1 MLEELKK
8 KSLKK
13 SLPGTII
20 FFIIAAVLAV
30 IAIPKICNIQ
40 KFEDLEPDEIK
51 NQNVKIGVTT
61 NFGSFLEEYSENTST
76 HKKTTT
82 HYYYVTLTGDE
93 DAHYTDDYRFVAI
106 KVPAKYKKQ
115 MDEIMEYT
123 ERQEYADPFYF
134 VGHIRKLD
142 SEEYRYFKLAYMNPT
157 DDWMEENTLPYYIEV
172 TGTSLATGKDV
183 VYIILLAVAGL
194 FALLGVVCIIK
205 ATSGSYIKA
214 FTKDIQS
221 AGYTEASVFSDI
233 NNAFSFGGNNI
244 KVGRLC
250 FYYGMN
256 DIVPRAI
263 PVNKILWAYQNT
275 ITHRTNGIKTGTS
288 YSLMIFVDG
297 RKSAASISVPNE
309 ATAQGILQQ
318 MNTMYPWVVIG
329 YSDDI
334 KKLYNKDRAQFLQ
347 LRYNTVDHTVVEPG
361 FENFNKTL

>member
-8 KSLKK
+8 KSFKK

-20 FFIIAAVLAV
+20 LFIIAVVLAV
-30 IAIPKICNIQ
+30 IAIPKIGNIK

-76 HKKTTT
+76 HKRTTT

-93 DAHYTDDYRFVAI
+93 DTHDTGDYRFVAI

-115 MDEIMEYT
+115 MEEIMEYT
-123 ERQEYADPFYF
+123 ERMEYADPLYF

-142 SEEYRYFKLAYMNPT
+142 NEEYSYFKRAWNNPT
-157 DDWMEENTLPYYIEV
+157 DDWMEEYTIPYYIEV
-172 TGTSLATGKDV
+172 TGTSIATGKDV
-183 VYIILLAVAGL
+183 VYIILLAGAGL
-194 FALLGVVCIIK
+194 LVLWGVVRIIK
-205 ATSGSYIKA
+205 ATSGGYIKA

-233 NNAFSFGGNNI
+233 NSAFSFSGDNI
-244 KVGRLC
+244 KLGRLC

-256 DIVPRAI
+256 DTVPRAI
-263 PVNKILWAYQNT
+263 PISKILWAYQNT
-275 ITHRTNGIKTGTS
+275 TTHRTNGVKTGTT

-297 RKSAASISVPNE
+297 SKSATTISVPSE
-309 ATAQGILQQ
+309 AVAQGVLQQ

-329 YSDDI
+329 YSDEI
-334 KKLYNKDRAQFLQ
+334 KKLFNKDRAQFLQ
-347 LRYNTVDHTVVEPG
+347 LRYNTVEHTVVEPG
-361 FENFNKTL
+361 FNNIL